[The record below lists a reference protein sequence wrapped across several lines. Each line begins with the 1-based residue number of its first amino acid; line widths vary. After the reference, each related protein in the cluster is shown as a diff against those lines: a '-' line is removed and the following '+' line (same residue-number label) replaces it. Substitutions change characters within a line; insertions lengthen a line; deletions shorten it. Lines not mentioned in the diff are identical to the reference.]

1 MVILNTPQNPQPL
14 EVQAQVSATAH
25 TFPKITENLWMHI
38 KKTSACKTTQEP
50 QRATPTH
57 LTNKNG

>member
-25 TFPKITENLWMHI
+25 TFPKITENLWIHI

-50 QRATPTH
+50 QRATP
-57 LTNKNG
+57 NK